1 MTDSNIVVNFSPTAV
16 EDKKSLLLETKEFV
30 SKHLVIRN
38 QDELDEANALLRD
51 IKSESKA
58 IEEMK
63 ESVLKPIS
71 LGMATFRSF
80 FAPVE
85 KLCDELESSVKERI
99 SAFVIEARKKAEEDS
114 QKLLAAADS
123 SDYNTLTTLVQEAQ
137 VAPTLK
143 GTSVREVWVA
153 TVAYPSAVPRDWC
166 VPDDKRIAAHARNT
180 PIEQAPTPIAG
191 VTFMKKSVVSARS

>member
-1 MTDSNIVVNFSPTAV
+1 MKTSATKPMNESLKIVRAWFRPL
-16 EDKKSLLLETKEFV
+16 EDLGE
-30 SKHLVIRN
+30 
-38 QDELDEANALLRD
+38 
-51 IKSESKA
+51 A
-58 IEEMK
+58 IEAK
-63 ESVLKPIS
+63 LKQKI
-71 LGMATFRSF
+71 ATCTL
-80 FAPVE
+80 A
-85 KLCDELESSVKERI
+85 L
-99 SAFVIEARKKAEEDS
+99 RKKAEEDS

-153 TVAYPSAVPRDWC
+153 TVAYPNAVPRDWC

-191 VTFMKKSVVSARS
+191 VTFMKKAVVSARS

>member
-1 MTDSNIVVNFSPTAV
+1 VTDLIKFSPSELEGKKTLFEETLTYVASV
-16 EDKKSLLLETKEFV
+16 ELKNEDSL
-30 SKHLVIRN
+30 I
-38 QDELDEANALLRD
+38 EANALLKD
-51 IKSESKA
+51 LKAELKA
-58 IEEMK
+58 IDEMK
-63 ESVLKPIS
+63 TSATKPMNESLKIVRAWFRPLED
-71 LGMATFRSF
+71 LGEA
-80 FAPVE
+80 
-85 KLCDELESSVKERI
+85 
-99 SAFVIEARKKAEEDS
+99 IEAKLKQKIATCTLALRKKAEEDS

-153 TVAYPSAVPRDWC
+153 TVAYPNAVPRDWC

-191 VTFMKKSVVSARS
+191 VTFMKKAVVSARS

>member
-1 MTDSNIVVNFSPTAV
+1 MTDLIKFSPSELEGKKTLFEETLTYVASV
-16 EDKKSLLLETKEFV
+16 ELKNEDSL
-30 SKHLVIRN
+30 I
-38 QDELDEANALLRD
+38 EANALLKD
-51 IKSESKA
+51 LKAELKA
-58 IEEMK
+58 IDEMK
-63 ESVLKPIS
+63 TSATKPMNESLKIVRAWFRPLED
-71 LGMATFRSF
+71 LGEA
-80 FAPVE
+80 
-85 KLCDELESSVKERI
+85 
-99 SAFVIEARKKAEEDS
+99 IEAKLKQKIATCTLALRKKAEEDS

-153 TVAYPSAVPRDWC
+153 TVAYPNAVPRDWC

-191 VTFMKKSVVSARS
+191 VTFMKKAVVSARS

>member
-1 MTDSNIVVNFSPTAV
+1 VTDLIKFSPSELEGKKTLFEETLVYVKDV
-16 EDKKSLLLETKEFV
+16 ELKNEDAL
-30 SKHLVIRN
+30 I
-38 QDELDEANALLRD
+38 EANALLKD
-51 IKSESKA
+51 LKAELKA
-58 IEEMK
+58 IDEMK
-63 ESVLKPIS
+63 TSATKPMNESLKIVRAWFRPLED
-71 LGMATFRSF
+71 LGEA
-80 FAPVE
+80 
-85 KLCDELESSVKERI
+85 
-99 SAFVIEARKKAEEDS
+99 IEAKLKQKIATCTLTLRKKAEEDS

-153 TVAYPSAVPRDWC
+153 TIAYPNAVPRDWC

-191 VTFMKKSVVSARS
+191 VTFMKKAVVSARS

>member
-1 MTDSNIVVNFSPTAV
+1 MTDLIKFSPSELEGKKTLFEETLVYVKDV
-16 EDKKSLLLETKEFV
+16 ELKNEDSL
-30 SKHLVIRN
+30 I
-38 QDELDEANALLRD
+38 EANALLKD
-51 IKSESKA
+51 LKAELKA
-58 IEEMK
+58 IDEMK
-63 ESVLKPIS
+63 TSATKPMNESLKIVRAWFRPLED
-71 LGMATFRSF
+71 LGEA
-80 FAPVE
+80 
-85 KLCDELESSVKERI
+85 
-99 SAFVIEARKKAEEDS
+99 IEAKLKQKIATCTLALRKKAEEDS

-153 TVAYPSAVPRDWC
+153 TIAYPSAVPRDWC

>member
-1 MTDSNIVVNFSPTAV
+1 MTDLIKFSPSELEGKKTLFEETLVYVKDV
-16 EDKKSLLLETKEFV
+16 ELKNEDSL
-30 SKHLVIRN
+30 I
-38 QDELDEANALLRD
+38 EANALLKD
-51 IKSESKA
+51 LKAELKA
-58 IEEMK
+58 IDEMK
-63 ESVLKPIS
+63 TSATKPMNESLKIVRAWFRPLED
-71 LGMATFRSF
+71 LGEA
-80 FAPVE
+80 
-85 KLCDELESSVKERI
+85 
-99 SAFVIEARKKAEEDS
+99 IEAKLKQKIATCTLALRKKAEEDS

-153 TVAYPSAVPRDWC
+153 TIAYPSAVPRDWC

-191 VTFMKKSVVSARS
+191 VTFMKKAVVSARSG

>member
-1 MTDSNIVVNFSPTAV
+1 MTDLIKFSPSELEGKKTLFEETLTYVASV
-16 EDKKSLLLETKEFV
+16 ELKNEDSL
-30 SKHLVIRN
+30 I
-38 QDELDEANALLRD
+38 EANALLKD
-51 IKSESKA
+51 LKAELKA
-58 IEEMK
+58 IDEMK
-63 ESVLKPIS
+63 TSATKPMNESLKIVRAWFRPLED
-71 LGMATFRSF
+71 LGEA
-80 FAPVE
+80 
-85 KLCDELESSVKERI
+85 
-99 SAFVIEARKKAEEDS
+99 IEAKLKQKIATCTLALRKKAEEDS

-153 TVAYPSAVPRDWC
+153 TIAYPNAVPRDWC

-191 VTFMKKSVVSARS
+191 VTFMKKAVVSARS